1 MIFLFWYLCWLM
13 TDTKCV
19 CSIFYFSTEPDL
31 VKYFKHFFLFFPGS
45 SPDITDTFLTLFLFL
60 SGDSQNSPDRLL
72 SPLFLEGLSVHLD
85 PEVNQR
91 KERRRT
97 QMFYVNTF
105 DKKK

>member
-1 MIFLFWYLCWLM
+1 MSSISNIFSF
-13 TDTKCV
+13 
-19 CSIFYFSTEPDL
+19 FS
-31 VKYFKHFFLFFPGS
+31 PGS
-45 SPDITDTFLTLFLFL
+45 SPDITDTFLTLLFILTLFIFL

-97 QMFYVNTF
+97 QMFYVNMF
-105 DKKK
+105 DKKKIKNLEFKVK